1 MLRRLLPQSFDFFTC
16 FSKAAD
22 LAVEAAKLLLK
33 MTDNY
38 QDADPIARE
47 IKAIEH
53 ACDNVTHNALV
64 QLNKVFITP
73 LDREDILLLVLR
85 LDDVVDLINASA
97 NHMAFFNI
105 GSPTAHSINMV
116 KQIVRGCE
124 KMAEAVNGLRS
135 AKTYD
140 QVADNCIAV
149 KDVEDAVDD
158 IFQASLAELLNTPQD
173 PIQVIKWKDIYES
186 MEAVTDRLEEV
197 ANVIQSIVVKMS

>member
-1 MLRRLLPQSFDFFTC
+1 MLKRLIPRQYDFFAS
-16 FSKAAD
+16 FSEAAD
-22 LAVEAAKLLLK
+22 LALQAAQLLLK
-33 MTDNY
+33 MVENY

-53 ACDNVTHNALV
+53 ACDQTTHTALE

-73 LDREDILLLVLR
+73 LDREDILLLVIR

-105 GSPTAHSINMV
+105 GQPTAAALNIA

-124 KMAEAVNGLRS
+124 KMVLSVQGLRS

-140 QVADNCIAV
+140 QVTANCIAMH
-149 KDVEDAVDD
+149 DAESAVDD
-158 IFQASLAELLNTPQD
+158 IFQDALVELFRTEKD
-173 PIQVIKWKDIYES
+173 PIQVIKWKDVYES
-186 MEAVTDRLEEV
+186 MEAVTDHLEAV
-197 ANVIQSIVVKMS
+197 ANVIQSILVKMS